1 MYLKKKP
8 IPNER
13 ERDCIVRHC
22 IIFTNFVWLVM
33 SYESQTWNLMADEKL
48 HIIYVVYIDIIQ
60 SSSSNCWMEINL
72 YLKWKLNSK
81 MLLCTF

>member
-48 HIIYVVYIDIIQ
+48 HIIYVVYIDFIQ
-60 SSSSNCWMEINL
+60 SSSNGVVHIL
-72 YLKWKLNSK
+72 GLFVYV
-81 MLLCTF
+81 